1 MALRVHHLNCS
12 TLCPPFARSLV
23 NSAGT
28 MVCHCLLVETND
40 GLVLVDTGLGVRDMA
55 EPTSRIGR
63 AFAGLVRPRLDTREA
78 ALVQVMR
85 LGFKPSDVR
94 HIVPT
99 HLDLDHVGGLAD
111 FPDARVHVYEPE
123 FRAAMRPATGIE
135 RRRYR
140 AVQWAHHPRWERYPV
155 AGDKWLGFEAVR
167 GLAGLP
173 PEILLVPLVGHTR
186 GHVGVAV
193 QGGGGK
199 WLLHAGDAYFHEGEL
214 DLARERGPAFLE
226 LFQASEQLDGVARAR
241 NRRRLRALKRDH
253 GKDVSIFC
261 AHDPVEFERVA
272 GAAAARA
279 S

>member
-1 MALRVHHLNCS
+1 
-12 TLCPPFARSLV
+12 
-23 NSAGT
+23 
-28 MVCHCLLVETND
+28 VCHCLLVETHD

-55 EPTSRIGR
+55 EPARLGG
-63 AFAGLVRPRLDTREA
+63 AFVAMTRPRFDTREA

-85 LGFKPSDVR
+85 LGFKVSDVR

-99 HLDLDHVGGLAD
+99 HLDLDHVGGLPD
-111 FPDARVHVYEPE
+111 FPDAKVHIYEPE
-123 FRAAMRPATGIE
+123 FRAAMRPQTMNE
-135 RRRYR
+135 KKRYKP
-140 AVQWAHHPRWERYPV
+140 VQWAHHPRWERYPV
-155 AGDKWLGFEAVR
+155 AGEKWLGFEAVR

-193 QGGGGK
+193 EGDRGR

-214 DLARERGPAFLE
+214 DLTNEHCPAFLE
-226 LFQASEQLDGVARAR
+226 LFQTAVQHDSVARAR

-253 GKDVSIFC
+253 GRDVDIFC
-261 AHDPVEFERVA
+261 AHDPAELERVA
-272 GAAAARA
+272 GATAARA